1 MDKEANF
8 SSFSIQYWLKK
19 EISTEA
25 LGFMKKN
32 GGYLLIYIELTLNE
46 KYIHNSSSSHF
57 QFCWPKELKDFSK
70 SVYKI
75 YFKI

>member
-1 MDKEANF
+1 MDKEAHF

-32 GGYLLIYIELTLNE
+32 GGYLFDLYRVN
-46 KYIHNSSSSHF
+46 
-57 QFCWPKELKDFSK
+57 
-70 SVYKI
+70 
-75 YFKI
+75 FK

>member
-1 MDKEANF
+1 MNKEVHY
-8 SSFSIQYWLKK
+8 SSFSIRYQLKK

-32 GGYLLIYIELTLNE
+32 SGYILIYIELTLNE
-46 KYIHNSSSSHF
+46 KYIHNSSLSNF
-57 QFCWPKELKDFSK
+57 QFCWWKEFKNFSK
-70 SVYKI
+70 SLYKI